1 MWSVIF
7 TKVQYRTTN
16 HMVCKNCWKPAK
28 PFLSKEKKDVLNFFF
43 LSFIIWILSFFFQ
56 EGLCVCTSL
65 DQSLRV
71 IIVTKLK
78 SVWYT
83 YWDIYRVYIII
94 ICLYIVNIV
103 AVFIWT
109 LFFNSDRPHHH
120 FLVICTVL
128 SELAAASSHAN
139 KDVLMKS
146 CLTTYLNAN
155 QGFIGEFCNKAVFQW
170 CNKLK
175 TRKSCNDFNQCS
187 NNLKLSISSGFWK
200 NSLYYNNLLLLV
212 FYPVFP
218 FIVCVFVGLLTFL
231 VTSFLFLVL
240 FCTLNRPRNSQSAEE
255 PKETIKIHEGHQET
269 IDIVFQ
275 INSYSKSNLKQQIKW
290 HNTVF
295 IPYLFGILD
304 HI

>member
-1 MWSVIF
+1 MCWIF
-7 TKVQYRTTN
+7 SFWV
-16 HMVCKNCWKPAK
+16 
-28 PFLSKEKKDVLNFFF
+28 LSSEFFPC
-43 LSFIIWILSFFFQ
+43 FFFQ

-83 YWDIYRVYIII
+83 YWEIYRVYIII
-94 ICLYIVNIV
+94 ICSYIVNIV

-109 LFFNSDRPHHH
+109 FLFNSDRPQHH

-128 SELAAASSHAN
+128 SELAVASSHAN

-146 CLTTYLNAN
+146 CVTTYLNAN
-155 QGFIGEFCNKAVFQW
+155 QGSIGEFCNKAVFQC
-170 CNKLK
+170 CNKIK

-187 NNLKLSISSGFWK
+187 NLKLSISSGFRK

-231 VTSFLFLVL
+231 VTSLFVSCTVL
-240 FCTLNRPRNSQSAEE
+240 YSQSTKKQSKCRRA
-255 PKETIKIHEGHQET
+255 KRDHQ
-269 IDIVFQ
+269 
-275 INSYSKSNLKQQIKW
+275 NSWRTSGNHWYCFSNKQLQ
-290 HNTVF
+290 
-295 IPYLFGILD
+295 
-304 HI
+304 